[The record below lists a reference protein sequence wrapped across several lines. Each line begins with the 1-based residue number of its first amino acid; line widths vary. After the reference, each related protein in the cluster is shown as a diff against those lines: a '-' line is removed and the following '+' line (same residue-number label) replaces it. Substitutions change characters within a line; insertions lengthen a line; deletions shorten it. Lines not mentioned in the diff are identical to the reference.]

1 MGDRAN
7 FGFKQSNGETIV
19 LYGHWA
25 GHRMLEN
32 LADAVLQAQP
42 RWTDESYATRI
53 AISQLIK
60 DEWPSETGWGLSV
73 NRILDNEHKIPV
85 IDWEQKTFSLH
96 EEAPWSESTEYKVSG
111 MSDEPIFTMSLDAFV
126 KKYSSQPSMV

>member
-7 FGFKQSNGETIV
+7 FGFRDSKENIIF

-32 LADAVLQAQP
+32 LANAVEQARP

-53 AISQLIK
+53 CISQLINE
-60 DEWPSETGWGLSV
+60 EWPSETGWGINV
-73 NRILDNEHKIPV
+73 NELGDNEHKVPI
-85 IDWEQKTFSLH
+85 INWAAKTFTLM
-96 EEAPWSESTEYKVSG
+96 EEDLQTEVFSQ
-111 MSDEPIFTMSLDAFV
+111 SLDAFV
-126 KKYSSQPSMV
+126 AKHSSQPSMV